1 MAYAFSSRRLSNSVI
16 AMVTLLWDLCA
27 FGGSIPL
34 FPKLVMYIGQSRQL
48 LYKFLLTRVAIG
60 QPSWPLPRFASI
72 RQYHALAGERCVEH
86 IDIAF
91 VATYSKQLDVF
102 SGTRNAV
109 TLWQKFK
116 ERINPMTP
124 RWTGYLVRALNEFAS
139 LTAACGTIDASG
151 GIPIRAKASI
161 DADSEHQSKQKKSS
175 EKPRR
180 RKYNRKG

>member
-1 MAYAFSSRRLSNSVI
+1 VGNFFSATASFQFHSAIVRFSPAS
-16 AMVTLLWDLCA
+16 AA
-27 FGGSIPL
+27 SSISPSS
-34 FPKLVMYIGQSRQL
+34 MY
-48 LYKFLLTRVAIG
+48 
-60 QPSWPLPRFASI
+60 
-72 RQYHALAGERCVEH
+72 
-86 IDIAF
+86 DIAKIF
-91 VATYSKQLDVF
+91 FLARVMHLHSKI
-102 SGTRNAV
+102 
-109 TLWQKFK
+109 FK

-124 RWTGYLVRALNEFAS
+124 KWTGYLVRALNEFAS

>member
-16 AMVTLLWDLCA
+16 AMVTLIWDLCI
-27 FGGSIPL
+27 GGLIPP

-48 LYKFLLTRVAIG
+48 LYKFSPYKGRHRATFLATASLRFN
-60 QPSWPLPRFASI
+60 SRPRFSPASAASSI
-72 RQYHALAGERCVEH
+72 SPSSMY
-86 IDIAF
+86 DIAKIF
-91 VATYSKQLDVF
+91 FLARVMHLHSKI
-102 SGTRNAV
+102 
-109 TLWQKFK
+109 FK

-124 RWTGYLVRALNEFAS
+124 KWTGYLVRALNEFAS

>member
-1 MAYAFSSRRLSNSVI
+1 
-16 AMVTLLWDLCA
+16 
-27 FGGSIPL
+27 
-34 FPKLVMYIGQSRQL
+34 
-48 LYKFLLTRVAIG
+48 
-60 QPSWPLPRFASI
+60 
-72 RQYHALAGERCVEH
+72 
-86 IDIAF
+86 
-91 VATYSKQLDVF
+91 
-102 SGTRNAV
+102 
-109 TLWQKFK
+109 
-116 ERINPMTP
+116 MTP